1 MLEDEL
7 QRRREYTRRLRSEID
22 SLNESLT
29 AAQRMAFQERQR
41 LCQVF
46 YFLKF

>member
-7 QRRREYTRRLRSEID
+7 RRLEEHGHTLRSEID

-29 AAQRMAFQERQR
+29 LAQRQALADRQR

-46 YFLKF
+46 